1 MYMKQVILNITV
13 FFLIVLAFIGCEK
26 DYQVYNANLEA
37 VSFNL
42 KKLTNGED
50 SLVYSFA
57 FTPDVVEEILEIPLQ
72 LYGFTMKRERVV
84 NIIVDKDK
92 TTALE
97 KEEYEL
103 LSARMPAESVNG
115 VLKLKVNK
123 SERIT
128 NKDVCV
134 SLEIGTSEDLVPGPV
149 SLRKLRVYI
158 SNQLTKPANWPN
170 QFGDYSKA
178 KHQFCIE
185 VLGIGS
191 NYNESWSH
199 ITHYLNLLNKAL
211 YEYNSTH
218 PDAPLRDE
226 YGVEISFPG

>member
-1 MYMKQVILNITV
+1 MKQVILNITV
-13 FFLIVLAFIGCEK
+13 FFLIILAFIGCEK

-42 KKLTNGED
+42 EKLTNGED

-57 FTPDVVEEILEIPLQ
+57 FTPDVVEDTLEIPLQ
-72 LYGFTMKRERVV
+72 LYGFTMKQERVV
-84 NIIVDKDK
+84 NIVVDADK

-97 KEEYEL
+97 GEEYEL
-103 LSARMPAESVNG
+103 LSARMPADSVNG
-115 VLKLKVNK
+115 VLKLRVNK
-123 SERIT
+123 SDRIT
-128 NKDVCV
+128 NLDVCV
-134 SLEIGTSEDLVPGPV
+134 SLEIGSSEDLVPGPV
-149 SLRKLRVYI
+149 SSRKLRVYI
-158 SNQLTKPANWPN
+158 SNQLTKPDGWPG
-170 QFGDYSKA
+170 QFGDYSKV

-191 NYNESWSH
+191 NYGEDWPH

-218 PDAPLRDE
+218 PGEPLRDE
-226 YGVEISFPG
+226 NGVEISFPG